1 MDAVEYLKTFKKICD
16 TNNCVT
22 CPLTMCHAQASCEE
36 RVKQVEEY
44 LKNQKSKSIYNVLFN
59 LFYSS
64 DTSSTSTFYEWMK
77 STPITELED
86 ALNALH
92 QG

>member
-1 MDAVEYLKTFKKICD
+1 MDALEYLKTFKKICD
-16 TNNCVT
+16 VNNCIT
-22 CPLTMCHAQASCEE
+22 CPLTTCYNRASCEE

-44 LKNQKSKSIYNVLFN
+44 LKNEKSKSIYNVLFN

-64 DTSSTSTFYEWMK
+64 DASSTSTFYEWMK
-77 STPITELED
+77 ATPITELEH

-92 QG
+92 